1 MTDGQ
6 RDRVGIEYS
15 RKLDMIYKF
24 TEGNR
29 SIAILGTKTKNV
41 REKRVKTKINLITIY
56 NNFTNLTIYNRL
68 TNSQRYFIYI
78 LRDVVRKKLGK
89 LGKVSKQ
96 GGGCVN
102 LIHLCFVSMSLTLT
116 HN

>member
-41 REKRVKTKINLITIY
+41 REKRVQKPSINLIVHRF
-56 NNFTNLTIYNRL
+56 NNL
-68 TNSQRYFIYI
+68 
-78 LRDVVRKKLGK
+78 
-89 LGKVSKQ
+89 
-96 GGGCVN
+96 
-102 LIHLCFVSMSLTLT
+102 
-116 HN
+116 